1 MMVRE
6 SNRPN
11 RALRPGA
18 VFAIVASAVGMSNL
32 DLFVV
37 NVALPAI
44 GHDYQNGS
52 LSTLSWVLNGYA
64 IAFAALLV
72 PFGRVADRLGH
83 RSGFLLGIVVFT
95 TASALCALCPS
106 VGWLIAARV
115 LQAAVAALLVPTSL
129 ALLLAATPAERR
141 PPIVRA
147 WTAVG
152 GAAAALGPLL
162 GGVLTQADWRWI
174 FLINVPVG
182 IICLVGG
189 LRVLPKTAAKETGPR
204 LDLIGTALM
213 TVAVGAL
220 ALALVK
226 VGDWGWGSAGFLL
239 GAATAILAAVLLV
252 VRSNRHPAPVIEMS
266 LLRVG
271 GFAAPTVAAT
281 LFTVAFAMM
290 LLSIV
295 LWCQQ
300 VLGYSAMI
308 TGFAVAPGPLMVPL
322 LAFAVTPLAKRF
334 GGPAKVAVLG
344 IVVFAV
350 GIANWALWVDPAA
363 PQYFAQVL
371 PGMMLTGIGVGLTL
385 PALISTAAT
394 VLPAHRFA
402 TGSAIIQMARQVG
415 TVVGI
420 AVLVSV
426 LGGNSDLGA
435 SALSRFRTAWMVVVV
450 VCVLAVVATVS
461 RSTGTPTAK
470 VATAPEPQPE
480 ASAAQPHD
488 VG

>member
-1 MMVRE
+1 M
-6 SNRPN
+6 
-11 RALRPGA
+11 
-18 VFAIVASAVGMSNL
+18 VFAVVASAVGMSNL

-44 GHDYQNGS
+44 GHDFRNSS
-52 LSTLSWVLNGYA
+52 LGTLSWVLNGYA

-95 TASALCALCPS
+95 GASALCALCPS
-106 VGWLIAARV
+106 VGWLIGARV
-115 LQAAVAALLVPTSL
+115 LQAAGAALLVPTSL
-129 ALLLAATPAERR
+129 ALLLAATPPERR
-141 PPIVRA
+141 QPMVRA

-182 IICLVGG
+182 VVCLTAG
-189 LRVLPKTAAKETGPR
+189 LRVLPKTESKEGGPKPDLVGAALLT
-204 LDLIGTALM
+204 L
-213 TVAVGAL
+213 AVGAL

-226 VGDWGWGSAGFLL
+226 VGDWGWGSAAFLIS
-239 GAATAILAAVLLV
+239 AAVTVAAVVLLV
-252 VRSNRHPAPVIEMS
+252 LQSNRHPAPVIETS
-266 LLRVG
+266 LLRVR

-300 VLGYSAMI
+300 VLGYSSML
-308 TGFAVAPGPLMVPL
+308 TGFAVAPGPLMVPI
-322 LAFAVTPLAKRF
+322 LAFAVTPLAKRL
-334 GGPAKVAVLG
+334 GGTVKVAVLG
-344 IVVFAV
+344 IVAFAA
-350 GIANWALWVDPAA
+350 GIVCWTLWADPVE

-371 PGMMLTGIGVGLTL
+371 PGMMLTGVGVGLTL
-385 PALISTAAT
+385 PALIGTAAT
-394 VLPAHRFA
+394 VLPANRFA

-415 TVVGI
+415 TVLGI

-426 LGGNSDLGA
+426 LGGNSSLDA
-435 SALSRFRTAWMVVVV
+435 AALPRFRTGWVVVIA
-450 VCVLAVVATVS
+450 VCVLAGAAALTRPAAKPAVAE
-461 RSTGTPTAK
+461 P
-470 VATAPEPQPE
+470 APEPEPK
-480 ASAAQPHD
+480 ASADPSDAR
-488 VG
+488 